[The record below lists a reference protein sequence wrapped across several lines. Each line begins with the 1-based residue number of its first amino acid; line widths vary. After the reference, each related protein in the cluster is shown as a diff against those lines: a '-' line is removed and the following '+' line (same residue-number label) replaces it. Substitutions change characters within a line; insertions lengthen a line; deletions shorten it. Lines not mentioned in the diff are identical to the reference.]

1 MTLTPARIVSGLV
14 AALLLPGV
22 LWGMEPKFELDL
34 RALDSRPAARADSS
48 AAKSPAENSPKK
60 SIISRKAGRRA
71 VMGTQPKSGS
81 TPKKYKASAAT
92 AERYG
97 LQLLGS
103 VRKSD
108 AEGLDAIA
116 QIWDELLPGKEATPH
131 EVDLETG
138 QFVLSLDPERYPV
151 YSAAD
156 GGHILVDRHRS
167 MPPLVKSLLMQ
178 NEPHIRVVNE
188 NPADTT
194 RFVRAVL
201 NSAGFYSLEENFDFG
216 FGDDPK
222 LLVHADYKIER
233 DAESLLENEMI
244 LLNVEPHRSRMP
256 QSLVT
261 FLNNRGFQVIDSTL
275 PRNGVKVE
283 GLGTVCQI
291 FAEEPEKIADSLMD
305 ALEIRFERDRNLDMA
320 GFSEHGIRLKI
331 RADRYFE
338 AKGKNFVVSLFNGDP
353 VTYTLIRLME
363 TSGYRVIIL
372 DERDDLKT
380 VAEKFNSRLQLNGQ
394 YGTHKLL
401 DSRDL
406 PYGIEMS
413 GMMMHDSNGRK
424 SVVVTNRPMEPLTRE
439 LAELNGYSV
448 RTY

>member
-22 LWGMEPKFELDL
+22 LWGMESKFELDL
-34 RALDSRPAARADSS
+34 KALDTPAARSDLP
-48 AAKSPAENSPKK
+48 AAKAPAESSSTK
-60 SIISRKAGRRA
+60 SMKARKTGRRVA
-71 VMGTQPKSGS
+71 TGTGRKSGY
-81 TPKKYKASAAT
+81 TRKKLQAPAA
-92 AERYG
+92 AEEPYG

-103 VRKSD
+103 ARKSG
-108 AEGLDAIA
+108 AEGLDTIDH
-116 QIWDELLPGKEATPH
+116 IWDELLPGKETTPH

-138 QFVLSLDPERYPV
+138 QFVLSLDPERYPM

-156 GGHILVDRHRS
+156 GGQILIDRYRS

-178 NEPHIRVVNE
+178 NEPHIRVINE

-194 RFVRAVL
+194 GFVRAVL
-201 NSAGFYSLEENFDFG
+201 NAAGFYSLEENFDFG

-233 DAESLLENEMI
+233 DAESLLDNEMI

-256 QSLVT
+256 RALVT
-261 FLNNRGFQVIDSTL
+261 FLNDKGFQVVESAL
-275 PRNGVKVE
+275 PRNGVKVD
-283 GLGTVCQI
+283 GLGAVCQI
-291 FAEEPEKIADSLMD
+291 FAEVPDKIADSLMD
-305 ALEIRFERDRNLDMA
+305 ALDIRFERDRNLDMA
-320 GFSEHGIRLKI
+320 GFSENGITLKI

-338 AKGKNFVVSLFNGDP
+338 AKGKNFVVSFFNGDP

-380 VAEKFNSRLQLNGQ
+380 VAEKFNSRLELNGQ
-394 YGTHKLL
+394 YGTHKLWN
-401 DSRDL
+401 SREL

-424 SVVVTNRPMEPLTRE
+424 AVVVTDRPMEPLTRE

-448 RTY
+448 LRY